1 MKRRILFVDDE
12 PLVLQGLQR
21 MLRAL
26 REDWDMLYVGSGA
39 EALARMAEQ
48 TVDVVVSDMRMP
60 GMNGVELLQ
69 EVARRHPGTIR
80 MILSGDAH
88 PEHVLQCVNIA
99 HQFLSKPCDAFT
111 LRQALERVFSLE
123 SRLGDE
129 RMRSFLNGLT
139 SLPSVPSIYQE
150 LREKLA
156 SPEASVEAVG
166 EILQRDPA
174 MTAKL
179 LQLVNSASF
188 GLGRQVTHPAQAA
201 LLLGLETIKTLTLWL
216 HVFSSAQRL
225 NVPGFNVD
233 ELARTSLQTG
243 QLARLLVREE
253 GGSRALQDTA
263 LTGGLLHDLGQLA
276 LAVGDPEIFAQ
287 ARQLTQQAGVT
298 EWQAERQL
306 RGFTHAEVGAYLL
319 ALWGLPFDLVEA
331 VAYHHEPRAGG
342 GRGFTAVT
350 ALHVAVALQAR
361 QGLQPVSGLDAEYLT
376 AANLND
382 HLETWLDVAAEAA
395 ANRPV

>member
-1 MKRRILFVDDE
+1 MRRRIVFVDDE

-26 REDWDMLYVGSGA
+26 REEWDMIFVGSGQ
-39 EALARMAEQ
+39 EALANLAEQ
-48 TVDVVVSDMRMP
+48 PADVVVSDMRMP

-69 EVARRHPGTIR
+69 EVARLHPGTIR

-111 LRQALERVFSLE
+111 LRQALERVFALE
-123 SRLGDE
+123 NQLRDE
-129 RMRSFLNGLT
+129 RMRSFINGLS

-156 SPEASVEAVG
+156 SPEASVEVVG

-188 GLGRQVTHPAQAA
+188 GLGRQVTHPSQAA
-201 LLLGLETIKTLTLWL
+201 MLLGLETIKTLTLWL
-216 HVFSSAQRL
+216 HVFGNASRL
-225 NVPGFNVD
+225 NVPGFNIE
-233 ELARTSLQTG
+233 ELARNSLQIG

-253 GGSRALQDTA
+253 GGGRALQDTA
-263 LTGGLLHDLGQLA
+263 LTGGLLHDLGHLVLAVSDPGIFIQTRQLA
-276 LAVGDPEIFAQ
+276 EKEGLQP
-287 ARQLTQQAGVT
+287 
-298 EWQAERQL
+298 WQAELQL
-306 RGFTHAEVGAYLL
+306 RGYTHAEVGAYLL
-319 ALWGLPFDLVEA
+319 GLWGLPFDLVEA
-331 VAYHHEPRAGG
+331 VAYHHQPRPCVV
-342 GRGFTAVT
+342 RGFTAVT
-350 ALHVAVALQAR
+350 ALHAAVALQAR
-361 QGLQPVSGLDAEYLT
+361 RGNQPVKGLDSEYLA
-376 AANLND
+376 AANLTGHVD
-382 HLETWLDVAAEAA
+382 AWLDVAAEAA
-395 ANRPV
+395 SSRPA